1 MSDNTEVQAE
11 GPSLGIVD
19 IQNALKIIDFASE
32 QGAFKGWSTIKQV
45 MSVRDKFEAFVAFAA
60 ANDAA
65 SAEETAPA
73 ESDQASA

>member
-65 SAEETAPA
+65 SAEETAP